1 MTGKLENGN
10 GKWKY
15 SDKTWTMTSEF
26 GLYKASYISDIHTNK
41 LLGLIGDEVVLEDH
55 NQASDNNYW
64 FITRIDKDGWFK
76 IMPTLSR
83 SSFLTVKD
91 LQSLTIEGNTF
102 RIHLYSC
109 KVIGYEFITVCHF
122 LYS

>member
-1 MTGKLENGN
+1 MTGRLENGN

-26 GLYKASYISDIHTNK
+26 GFYKASYISDIHTNK
-41 LLGLIGDEVVLEDH
+41 ILGLIGDEIKFGTEVVLEDH

-76 IMPTLSR
+76 IMPTLSK
-83 SSFLTVKD
+83 SSFLTAKD
-91 LQSLTIEGNTF
+91 LKSLTIEGNTF
-102 RIHLYSC
+102 RIHL
-109 KVIGYEFITVCHF
+109 
-122 LYS
+122 

>member
-1 MTGKLENGN
+1 MTGRLENGN

-15 SDKTWTMTSEF
+15 SDKTWIMTSKS

-41 LLGLIGDEVVLEDH
+41 LLGLIGGEIKFGTEVVLEDH
-55 NQASDNNYW
+55 NQASDNDYW
-64 FITRIDKDGWFK
+64 FITSIDKDGWFK

-83 SSFLTVKD
+83 NSQLTAKD

-102 RIHLYSC
+102 RIHL
-109 KVIGYEFITVCHF
+109 
-122 LYS
+122 

>member
-1 MTGKLENGN
+1 MTGRLENGK

-41 LLGLIGDEVVLEDH
+41 LLGLVGGKIKLGTEVVLEDH

-76 IMPTLSR
+76 IMPTLSK
-83 SSFLTVKD
+83 SSFLTAKD

-102 RIHLYSC
+102 RIHL
-109 KVIGYEFITVCHF
+109 
-122 LYS
+122 